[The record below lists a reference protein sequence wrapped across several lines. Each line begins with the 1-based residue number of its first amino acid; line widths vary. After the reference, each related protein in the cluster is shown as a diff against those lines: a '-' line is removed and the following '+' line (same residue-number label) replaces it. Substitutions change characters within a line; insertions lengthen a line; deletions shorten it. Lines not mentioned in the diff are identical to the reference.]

1 MNGRDLIIY
10 ILENNLENEP
20 VFKDGKLLGFMT
32 VLEFAVK
39 ENVGA
44 ATVCAWVAEKRIPS
58 IEIGDTLFIP
68 ANCKL
73 NVEE

>member
-20 VFKDGKLLGFMT
+20 VFKDGKLLGFLTAGEYAVKMNVGIAT
-32 VLEFAVK
+32 VL
-39 ENVGA
+39 
-44 ATVCAWVAEKRIPS
+44 TWVSEGTIPGIRIAN
-58 IEIGDTLFIP
+58 TLFIP